1 MSDKR
6 IEVVV
11 RVRPSLPKE
20 TSPLR
25 NKFTA
30 IPLKK
35 RSDEE
40 ETDGFAGFDD
50 VLLEGAEQ
58 PEVGIAVETLVC
70 VLKSLSGAF
79 VGQLE
84 CVIQKLRPSGFGR
97 VPTCVSAVLNIG
109 HWGGTIIRAFY
120 GAQTLIENLTPLNP
134 STRPQVYTRLGQGLL
149 ERLMQGYNISVLAY
163 GQTGAGKTHTMT
175 GPPGSAANG
184 SARGLIPRLM
194 EDLLRRKQN
203 LELQGKRS
211 STFINLQIPY
221 VEHLPG
227 GMYMTQQ
234 AFLLEPYL
242 RRRDGGGA
250 RAIR

>member
-1 MSDKR
+1 MVSLGLTTCYWRVRSNPRWALLWKPSCVFLNHCLVPSLVNSNGMSDIYSTTLITSLF
-6 IEVVV
+6 IEGCNLAC
-11 RVRPSLPKE
+11 S
-20 TSPLR
+20 
-25 NKFTA
+25 
-30 IPLKK
+30 
-35 RSDEE
+35 
-40 ETDGFAGFDD
+40 
-50 VLLEGAEQ
+50 
-58 PEVGIAVETLVC
+58 
-70 VLKSLSGAF
+70 
-79 VGQLE
+79 
-84 CVIQKLRPSGFGR
+84 VIQKLRPSGFGR

-175 GPPGSAANG
+175 APPGSAANG

-211 STFINLQIPY
+211 STFINLQ
-221 VEHLPG
+221 VHMHAQLTLLTG
-227 GMYMTQQ
+227 SRTQRQ
-234 AFLLEPYL
+234 Y
-242 RRRDGGGA
+242 
-250 RAIR
+250 